1 MTCAINENEIDA
13 MKIVQYGQVIKS
25 VNIVITMLTLEMLI
39 VVILMTKESVHI
51 IIVHILK
58 VKDHKIFMKGKDNHE
73 ENKMSGL
80 CTMDR

>member
-39 VVILMTKESVHI
+39 VVILMIKE
-51 IIVHILK
+51 
-58 VKDHKIFMKGKDNHE
+58 
-73 ENKMSGL
+73 
-80 CTMDR
+80 

>member
-1 MTCAINENEIDA
+1 
-13 MKIVQYGQVIKS
+13 
-25 VNIVITMLTLEMLI
+25 MLTLEMLI

-58 VKDHKIFMKGKDNHE
+58 VKNHKIFMKGKDNHE

>member
-39 VVILMTKESVHI
+39 VVILIIKESVQI
-51 IIVHILK
+51 IIVIALK
-58 VKDHKIFMKGKDNHE
+58 VKNIGTK
-73 ENKMSGL
+73 
-80 CTMDR
+80 